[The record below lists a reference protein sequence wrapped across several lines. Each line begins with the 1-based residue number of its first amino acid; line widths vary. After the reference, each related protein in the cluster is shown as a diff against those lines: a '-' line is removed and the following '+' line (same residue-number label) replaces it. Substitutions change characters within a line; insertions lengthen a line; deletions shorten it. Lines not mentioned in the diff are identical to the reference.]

1 MSMERSEYLRN
12 VINKLRKDLR
22 SSKEKLSIKL
32 LSEQENT
39 EKLRRRNE
47 TLKQSLYDDNARLTK
62 EHEELKKRLAIAQ
75 HEKDVVVQSCQ
86 EQLKTELDV
95 NRKLKILLKDL
106 EKRLALV
113 KTRAHPVIAEDRANP
128 QGIDETRN
136 ELIKL
141 KAQNG
146 KLNEMLTIVK
156 GENKLMETR
165 LLKIVEESRS
175 VQAKYKES
183 QNKIIQIE
191 DEIDEKTQKLIE
203 ITTPRKKAPS
213 RNLPFSTNFRDVIY
227 Q

>member
-32 LSEQENT
+32 LSERENT

-175 VQAKYKES
+175 MQAKYKES

-227 Q
+227 K